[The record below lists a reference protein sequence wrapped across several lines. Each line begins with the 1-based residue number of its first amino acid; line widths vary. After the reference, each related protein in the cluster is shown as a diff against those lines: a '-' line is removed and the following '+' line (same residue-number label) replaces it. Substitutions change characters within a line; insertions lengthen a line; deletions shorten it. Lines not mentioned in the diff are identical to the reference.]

1 VSSIDSALATV
12 IARLTERD
20 RYLCRLLAEHDI
32 LTTNQVCQ
40 AAFSGERRTSQ
51 RLSQLA
57 SLHVVDRIRPHT
69 ATGSAPAHWLLGT
82 AGVYL
87 IAADTDITVKAAGR
101 RRDVAHELA
110 RGQRLAHHVGANGI
124 FTSLL
129 AAGRAAAPLGTLD
142 VWWSARRCATEWGQL
157 VRPDGYGVWTTR
169 DGSRVPFLLEY
180 DNGTERLARLAGKL
194 DGYAKLAA
202 AAGHRT
208 HILFTFPTLRREDN
222 ARQALVSSAN
232 RMQLPVATAV
242 TGDAA
247 APLWRPL
254 GSHRPYTL
262 GDLPAHL
269 PAVTAV
275 TAETWAGR

>member
-1 VSSIDSALATV
+1 MSSIESALAAV

-20 RYLCRLLAEHDI
+20 RYLCRLLADHDI
-32 LTTNQVCQ
+32 LTTGQVCQ

-57 SLHVVDRIRPHT
+57 GMNVVDRVRPHA

-87 IAADTDITVKAAGR
+87 VAADTDITVKAASR

-129 AAGRAAAPLGTLD
+129 AAGRAAAPVGQLD

-157 VRPDGYGVWTTR
+157 VRPDGYGVWT
-169 DGSRVPFLLEY
+169 SRNGDRAPFLLEY
-180 DNGTERLARLAGKL
+180 DNGTERLARLATKL

-202 AAGHRT
+202 AAGHHT
-208 HILFTFPTLRREDN
+208 HILFTFPTPRREDH
-222 ARQALVSSAN
+222 ARQALLPVATCL
-232 RMQLPVATAV
+232 QLPVATAV

-247 APLWRPL
+247 APVWRPL
-254 GSHRPYTL
+254 HDYQQYSL
-262 GDLPAHL
+262 GDLPAFA
-269 PAVTAV
+269 PTVATDNWV
-275 TAETWAGR
+275 GR